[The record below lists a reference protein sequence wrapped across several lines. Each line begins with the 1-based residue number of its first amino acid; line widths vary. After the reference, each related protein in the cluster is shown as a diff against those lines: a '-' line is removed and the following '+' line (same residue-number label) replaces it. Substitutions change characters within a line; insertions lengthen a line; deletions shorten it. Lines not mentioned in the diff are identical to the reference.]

1 MDIIKVFAA
10 YLMIALI
17 CNHGVVDAYGTG
29 APPFQ
34 CGPMS
39 PSGHGAIP
47 QASLAPYTVT
57 TDSQYYTTGQMR
69 TSKLSSKIFFC
80 IDTHTGM

>member
-1 MDIIKVFAA
+1 MVTMDIKVDIKVFSAS
-10 YLMIALI
+10 LMIHVALI
-17 CNHGVVDAYGTG
+17 CNHGVDAYGTG

-47 QASLAPYTVT
+47 QASLAPYTIT
-57 TDSQYYTTGQMR
+57 TDSQSYMTGQ
-69 TSKLSSKIFFC
+69 TTISE
-80 IDTHTGM
+80 